1 LPSCMIFVWLEKL
14 KYGRITKKGYKLDLR
29 ELIEQSPQISSL
41 PTIFYRINEAVEDPE
56 CSFVEIGEIISG
68 DPSLAARLLRIVN
81 SLFFGFPSEIET
93 ISHAVTIVGMAQLQD
108 LALATTVVNQF
119 KGISKELISMEKFW
133 LHSVATGLAARIIA
147 VYRREP
153 NADRFY
159 LMGMLHDL
167 GRLVLFLNL
176 PEKMEKVFEH
186 HEKGGLLHDSENEVI
201 GADHAAVAGMLL
213 KVWELPEML
222 QEAVAQHH
230 APNLSSQYPTAASI
244 VHVADIIAH
253 TMELG
258 TCGEHFV
265 PPLNAKA
272 WETLDLPI
280 SLLSS
285 IVEQVDRQATEA
297 VEMFL

>member
-1 LPSCMIFVWLEKL
+1 
-14 KYGRITKKGYKLDLR
+14 LDIR
-29 ELIEQSPQISSL
+29 NLIEQSPKISSL
-41 PTIFYRINEAVEDPE
+41 PTIFYQINEAVEDPE

-81 SLFFGFPSEIET
+81 SSFFGFPSKIET
-93 ISHAVTIVGMAQLQD
+93 ISHAVTIVGMAQLHD

-119 KGISKELISMEKFW
+119 KGIPKESLNMEKFW

-167 GRLVLFLNL
+167 GRLVLFLNV
-176 PEKMEKVFEH
+176 PEQIQKIVHCYEE
-186 HEKGGLLHDSENEVI
+186 GGLLHDAENKVL
-201 GADHAAVAGMLL
+201 GADHAAVVGMLL
-213 KVWELPEML
+213 EMWKLPEML
-222 QEAVAQHH
+222 QDAVAYHH
-230 APNLSSQYPTAASI
+230 SPSQSPRYPTAASI

-253 TMELG
+253 GMELG
-258 TCGEHFV
+258 TCGERYV
-265 PPLNAKA
+265 PSLNPKA
-272 WETLDLPI
+272 WEMLDLPTN
-280 SLLSS
+280 LLLS
-285 IVEQVDRQATEA
+285 IVEQVDRQANEA

>member
-1 LPSCMIFVWLEKL
+1 MDIRK
-14 KYGRITKKGYKLDLR
+14 
-29 ELIEQSPQISSL
+29 LIEQSPQISSL
-41 PTIFYRINEAVEDPE
+41 PTIFYQINEAVEDPE
-56 CSFVEIGEIISG
+56 CSFIEIGEIISG

-81 SLFFGFPSEIET
+81 SSFFGFPSKIET
-93 ISHAVTIVGMAQLQD
+93 ISHAVTIVGMAQLHD

-119 KGISKELISMEKFW
+119 KGISKELMSMEKFW

-167 GRLVLFLNL
+167 GRLVLFLNISDQ
-176 PEKMEKVFEH
+176 MQKVMDAY
-186 HEKGGLLHDSENEVI
+186 EKGGTLHEVENEIV
-201 GADHAAVAGMLL
+201 GADHAAVGGMLL
-213 KVWELPEML
+213 EVWKLPEML
-222 QEAVAQHH
+222 QEAVGYHH
-230 APNLSSQYPTAASI
+230 MPNQSPHYPSAASI

-253 TMELG
+253 GMELG
-258 TCGEHFV
+258 TCGERFV

-272 WETLDLPI
+272 WEMLDLPI
-280 SLLSS
+280 NLLSS
-285 IVEQVDRQATEA
+285 IVEQVDRQASEA

>member
-1 LPSCMIFVWLEKL
+1 
-14 KYGRITKKGYKLDLR
+14 LDIR
-29 ELIEQSPQISSL
+29 KLIEQSPQISSL
-41 PTIFYRINEAVEDPE
+41 PTIFYQINEAVEDPE

-81 SLFFGFPSEIET
+81 SSFFGFPSKIET
-93 ISHAVTIVGMAQLQD
+93 ISHAVTIVGMAQLHD

-119 KGISKELISMEKFW
+119 KGIQKNLMSMEKFW

-167 GRLVLFLNL
+167 GRLVLFLNV
-176 PEKMEKVFEH
+176 PEQMQKVMNSYE
-186 HEKGGLLHDSENEVI
+186 EGGVLYEVENQTL
-201 GADHAAVAGMLL
+201 GADHAGVVGMLL
-213 KVWELPEML
+213 EMWKLPEML
-222 QEAVAQHH
+222 QEAVAYHH
-230 APNLSSQYPTAASI
+230 MPSQSPRYPTAASI

-253 TMELG
+253 GMELG
-258 TCGEHFV
+258 TCGERYV

-272 WETLDLPI
+272 WEMLDLPI
-280 SLLSS
+280 NLVSS
-285 IVEQVDRQATEA
+285 IVEQVDRQANEA

>member
-1 LPSCMIFVWLEKL
+1 
-14 KYGRITKKGYKLDLR
+14 LDIR
-29 ELIEQSPQISSL
+29 NLIEQSPKISSL
-41 PTIFYRINEAVEDPE
+41 PTIFYQINEAVEDPE

-81 SLFFGFPSEIET
+81 SSFFGFPSKIET
-93 ISHAVTIVGMAQLQD
+93 ISHAVTIVGMAQLHD

-119 KGISKELISMEKFW
+119 KGIPKESLNMEKFW

-167 GRLVLFLNL
+167 GRLVLFLNI
-176 PEKMEKVFEH
+176 PDQMQKIMNCYEE
-186 HEKGGLLHDSENEVI
+186 GGLLHDAENKVL
-201 GADHAAVAGMLL
+201 GADHAAVVGMLL
-213 KVWELPEML
+213 EMWKLPEML
-222 QEAVAQHH
+222 QDAVAYHH
-230 APNLSSQYPTAASI
+230 SPSQSPRYPTAASI

-253 TMELG
+253 GMELG
-258 TCGEHFV
+258 TCGERYV
-265 PPLNAKA
+265 PPLNPKA
-272 WETLDLPI
+272 WEMLDLPTN
-280 SLLSS
+280 LLLS
-285 IVEQVDRQATEA
+285 IVEQIDRQANEA

>member
-1 LPSCMIFVWLEKL
+1 MTEEK
-14 KYGRITKKGYKLDLR
+14 KLDLR
-29 ELIEQSPQISSL
+29 TLIEQSPQISSL

-68 DPSLAARLLRIVN
+68 DPSLSARLLRIVN
-81 SLFFGFPSEIET
+81 SSFFGFPSKIET
-93 ISHAVTIVGMAQLQD
+93 ITHAVTIVGMAQLND

-119 KGISKELISMEKFW
+119 KGVPKDLINMQKFW
-133 LHSVATGLAARIIA
+133 FHSVATGLAARIIA

-167 GRLVLFLNL
+167 GRLVLLLNL
-176 PEKMEKVFEH
+176 SDQMQKVMNVYEKEGLM
-186 HEKGGLLHDSENEVI
+186 HEAENQI
-201 GADHAAVAGMLL
+201 MGADHAGVGGMLL
-213 KVWELPEML
+213 EVWKLPEML
-222 QEAVAQHH
+222 QEAVAFHH
-230 APNLSSQYPTAASI
+230 IPSQSPRYPSAASI

-253 TMELG
+253 GMELG
-258 TCGEHFV
+258 TCGERYV
-265 PPLNAKA
+265 PPLNAKS
-272 WETLDLPI
+272 WEILDLPP

-285 IVEQVDRQATEA
+285 IVEQVDRQTSEA

>member
-1 LPSCMIFVWLEKL
+1 MDI
-14 KYGRITKKGYKLDLR
+14 RN
-29 ELIEQSPQISSL
+29 LIEQSPKISSL
-41 PTIFYRINEAVEDPE
+41 PTIFYQINEAVEDPE

-81 SLFFGFPSEIET
+81 SSFFGFPSKIET
-93 ISHAVTIVGMAQLQD
+93 ISHAVTIVGMAQLHD

-119 KGISKELISMEKFW
+119 KGIPKESLNMEKFW

-167 GRLVLFLNL
+167 GRLVLFLNI
-176 PEKMEKVFEH
+176 PDQMQKIMNCYEE
-186 HEKGGLLHDSENEVI
+186 GGLLHDAENKVL
-201 GADHAAVAGMLL
+201 GADHAAVVGMLL
-213 KVWELPEML
+213 EMWKLPEML
-222 QEAVAQHH
+222 QDAVAYHH
-230 APNLSSQYPTAASI
+230 SPSQSPRYPTAASI

-253 TMELG
+253 GMELG
-258 TCGEHFV
+258 TCGERYV
-265 PPLNAKA
+265 PPLNPKA
-272 WETLDLPI
+272 WEMLDLPTN
-280 SLLSS
+280 LLLS
-285 IVEQVDRQATEA
+285 IVEQIDRQANEA

>member
-1 LPSCMIFVWLEKL
+1 MTEEKN
-14 KYGRITKKGYKLDLR
+14 LDLR
-29 ELIEQSPQISSL
+29 VLIEQSPQISSL
-41 PTIFYRINEAVEDPE
+41 PTIFFRINEAVEDPE

-81 SLFFGFPSEIET
+81 SSFFGFPSKIET
-93 ISHAVTIVGMAQLQD
+93 ITHAVTIVGMAELND

-119 KGISKELISMEKFW
+119 KGIPKDLINMQKFW

-176 PEKMEKVFEH
+176 SEQMQKVMSLYEKE
-186 HEKGGLLHDSENEVI
+186 GLLHDAENQI
-201 GADHAAVAGMLL
+201 MGADHAVVGGMLL
-213 KVWELPEML
+213 EMWKLPEML
-222 QEAVAQHH
+222 QEAVAFHH
-230 APNLSSQYPTAASI
+230 IPNQSPRYPGAAAI

-253 TMELG
+253 SMELG
-258 TCGEHFV
+258 TCGERYV

-272 WETLDLPI
+272 WEILDLPP
-280 SLLSS
+280 SLLPT
-285 IVEQVDRQATEA
+285 IVEQVDRQTSEA
-297 VEMFL
+297 MEMFL

>member
-1 LPSCMIFVWLEKL
+1 M
-14 KYGRITKKGYKLDLR
+14 KLDLR
-29 ELIEQSPQISSL
+29 KLIEQLPQISSL
-41 PTIFYRINEAVEDPE
+41 PTIFYQINQAVEDPE

-68 DPSLAARLLRIVN
+68 DPALSARLLRIVN
-81 SLFFGFPSEIET
+81 SSFFGFPSKIET
-93 ISHAVTIVGMAQLQD
+93 ITHAVTIVGMAQLND

-119 KGISKELISMEKFW
+119 KGIPKKLLNMEKFW
-133 LHSVATGLAARIIA
+133 FHSVATGLAARIIA

-167 GRLVLFLNL
+167 GRLVLLLNL
-176 PEKMEKVFEH
+176 PDQMQKVVDRY
-186 HEKGGLLHDSENEVI
+186 EKGEGLFHDVENEVM
-201 GADHAAVAGMLL
+201 GADHADVAGMLL
-213 KVWELPEML
+213 EVWRLPDML
-222 QEAVAQHH
+222 QEAVAFHH
-230 APNLSSQYPTAASI
+230 APSQSPRYPTAAAI

-253 TMELG
+253 GMELG
-258 TCGEHFV
+258 TCGERYV

-272 WETLDLPI
+272 WEVLDLPP
-280 SLLSS
+280 SLLPS

>member
-1 LPSCMIFVWLEKL
+1 MDIRK
-14 KYGRITKKGYKLDLR
+14 
-29 ELIEQSPQISSL
+29 LIEQSPQISSL
-41 PTIFYRINEAVEDPE
+41 PTIFYQINEAVEDPE

-81 SLFFGFPSEIET
+81 SSFFGFPSKIET
-93 ISHAVTIVGMAQLQD
+93 ITHAVTIVGMAQLHD

-119 KGISKELISMEKFW
+119 KGVPKDSINMEKFW

-167 GRLVLFLNL
+167 GRLVLFLNA
-176 PEKMEKVFEH
+176 PEQMQKVMSH
-186 HEKGGLLHDSENEVI
+186 YHEEGLLYDSESHVL
-201 GADHAAVAGMLL
+201 GVDHAAVVGMLL
-213 KVWELPEML
+213 EVWRLPEML
-222 QEAVAQHH
+222 QEAVAYHH
-230 APNLSSQYPTAASI
+230 LPNQSPHYPIAASI

-253 TMELG
+253 SMELG
-258 TCGEHFV
+258 SCGEHFV

-272 WETLDLPI
+272 WEMLDLPT

-285 IVEQVDRQATEA
+285 IVEQVDRQSIEA

>member
-1 LPSCMIFVWLEKL
+1 MDIRK
-14 KYGRITKKGYKLDLR
+14 
-29 ELIEQSPQISSL
+29 LIEQSPQISSL

-81 SLFFGFPSEIET
+81 SSFFGFPSKIET
-93 ISHAVTIVGMAQLQD
+93 ITHAVTIVGMAQLQD

-119 KGISKELISMEKFW
+119 KGVPKNLISMEKFW

-167 GRLVLFLNL
+167 GRLVLFLNV
-176 PEKMEKVFEH
+176 PEQMQKVMSH
-186 HEKGGLLHDSENEVI
+186 HEKGGLFHDSEKHILGE
-201 GADHAAVAGMLL
+201 DHAAVAGMLL
-213 KVWELPEML
+213 EVWKLPEML
-222 QEAVAQHH
+222 QEAVAFHH
-230 APNLSSQYPTAASI
+230 QPGGSLHYPVAASI

-253 TMELG
+253 AMELG
-258 TCGEHFV
+258 TCGENIV

-272 WETLDLPI
+272 WEILDLPT

-285 IVEQVDRQATEA
+285 IIEQVDRQAGEA